1 MFDVTVVMPQR
12 LAHAYSE
19 KQTRYTPLSDLV
31 VDQAAH
37 ALPSVNLVVKPT
49 GCVVLPV
56 VFSVF
61 GDLYDES
68 FLDLK
73 DLVSD
78 GATSAIAPFL
88 AASCKAIAV
97 CASAVASASARKYAC
112 NRRVA

>member
-1 MFDVTVVMPQR
+1 M
-12 LAHAYSE
+12 
-19 KQTRYTPLSDLV
+19 
-31 VDQAAH
+31 
-37 ALPSVNLVVKPT
+37 NLVAEPKECLVR
-49 GCVVLPV
+49 PV